1 MSYRIQQSLSTSQ
14 SNKSLPTTKD
24 SLVGIV
30 ISVVLND
37 SKLNNGVSVDG
48 VEPTRTDLIG
58 SCKIRP
64 ITDAITPHEELRYYK
79 PQDSNQIDLP
89 LVGEMVELV
98 RVGGTT
104 YYKRLPN
111 SNINVGNAVE
121 NRDVK
126 TYGDD
131 DSSKPTDYRTT
142 STTGISNTNS
152 NAQNRQTKLGEYFT
166 PNQVNPLLLYEGDKL
181 IQSRFGQSIRFSGY
195 NNPDSEYS
203 PTTILRNRQ
212 NNTQVNFG
220 SLIEEDINRDGSV
233 IVLSSNKYK
242 MNFQPGLVDDGGS
255 SDFKTTPIKAKLP
268 KEYVGFDQMLLNS
281 ERIIISSKSQE
292 MLFFSKG
299 NYGFIS
305 DGKFTIDNGQGG
317 ADLDF
322 GNDVN
327 ITTDRNNAN
336 FTILTGTGN
345 IFLNTTQ
352 KKERIVRGDT
362 LVKLLTELIDAINK
376 QVYNTPAG
384 PTAVGPTNRS
394 TFNDIKSKLKDALS
408 TLNYTE

>member
-48 VEPTRTDLIG
+48 VEPTRTDLVG

-121 NRDVK
+121 NRDAK

-131 DSSKPTDYRTT
+131 DSSKTGDYKTT

-152 NAQNRQTKLGEYFT
+152 NAQNRETKLGEYFT

-195 NNPDSEYS
+195 NNPESEYS

-322 GNDVN
+322 GDDVN
-327 ITTDRNNAN
+327 ITTDRNNGN

-362 LVKLLTELIDAINK
+362 LVKLLSELIDAINK